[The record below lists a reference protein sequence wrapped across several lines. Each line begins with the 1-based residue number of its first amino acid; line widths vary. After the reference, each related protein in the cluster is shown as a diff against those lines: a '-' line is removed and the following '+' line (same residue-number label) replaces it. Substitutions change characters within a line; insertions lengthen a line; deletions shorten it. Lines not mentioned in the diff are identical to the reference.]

1 MASLRLS
8 ALLPQIATVHDFV
21 DQVGRSQDLDERT
34 LHTLHLVLDEAC
46 TNVIEHAYRGQG
58 GAMEIALEVEDDCI
72 RVVIR
77 DWGLPFD
84 PDAVPVPDVTA
95 PLEDRPLGGLGVYLL
110 REMMDEVRYEFSAQ
124 DGNTLTLVKS
134 F

>member
-1 MASLRLS
+1 
-8 ALLPQIATVHDFV
+8 V